1 MERPRICLC
10 LTGKSLAEDLE
21 ILETYRSWIDMVEL
35 RVDYLEKDE
44 RLHIRKF
51 PQLAGIP
58 CILTIRR
65 YLQGYSKIRRLRQKG

>member
-10 LTGKSLAEDLE
+10 LTGKTLAADME
-21 ILETYRSWIDMVEL
+21 ILELYRNWIDMVEL

-51 PQLAGIP
+51 PQMAGIP
-58 CILTIRR
+58 CVRR
-65 YLQGYSKIRRLRQKG
+65 IQKTGMWMLQH